1 MFFFDTIAVLGVF
14 TLIAATVSF
23 TLGSTVYL
31 MNSMVKGYFAYL
43 QNELELRRFE
53 AETRTE
59 QARLQHSIPVW
70 VDRTDPMEVAAW
82 NRAVAETWRISA
94 SSSMQRLTS

>member
-1 MFFFDTIAVLGVF
+1 MFFFDTIAVLGFF
-14 TLIAATVSF
+14 TLVAATVSF

-31 MNSMVKGYFAYL
+31 LNTMVHGYFEYL

-53 AETRTE
+53 ATTRTE

-70 VDRTDPMEVAAW
+70 VDRDDPMEIAAW

-94 SSSMQRLTS
+94 SSSLKRIMS